1 MTILNQF
8 ATIQKSKMAQDL
20 ATSFLAGFASA
31 ALVIV
36 LPDLNLADPGAMLVA
51 LYGDVISA
59 SWEYHFWNASFG
71 AALGC
76 AFGLRLKSAFDSEPA
91 LTIPIRPF
99 FQTPPNSKL
108 TPDKYDK

>member
-1 MTILNQF
+1 MTILDQF
-8 ATIQKSKMAQDL
+8 ATIQKSKVAQDL

-31 ALVIV
+31 ALFIV
-36 LPDLNLADPGAMLVA
+36 LPDLNLADPGSTLVN
-51 LYGDVISA
+51 LYRDVTSPV
-59 SWEYHFWNASFG
+59 WEYNLWNTSFG